1 MPSAEADTRA
11 LRWVYIVVLAIP
23 LVLALTVWVVTGAN
37 EPFQRIVLP
46 SVVVVHGILIAGLLT
61 RRTPLRLA
69 GPVAVLSPT
78 VILVARFMVW
88 EFQPASRPEDVGL
101 VVGVLG
107 WFGVLFTLAF
117 LVFGTRR
124 GAAVSLAGY
133 AIVILGAGWSAR
145 WGMLADS
152 GSIQVVALLA
162 GGHAALIAA
171 VWLLARNVEQL
182 AAARTR
188 ADLLQLQAT
197 TDPLTGIANRRRLDE
212 ELQRLVAQARRHDQP
227 FSVILVDLDNFKAV
241 NDSLGHDVGDEV
253 LVATVERLQSAVRA
267 SDLQGRWGGEE
278 FLLLAAQTDHPAA
291 CALAE
296 RCRQAIRES
305 PLYGDTVRMTASFG
319 VATLGPGD
327 DVRLLLRRADLALYT
342 AKSEGRDRVVG
353 MPTIIDTSDADIPHA
368 TGVVP
373 PDHRDGIS

>member
-1 MPSAEADTRA
+1 MSSGEADSRA
-11 LRWVYIVVLAIP
+11 LRWVYLVVLAIP
-23 LVLALTVWVVTGAN
+23 LALVLAVWTVTGAN
-37 EPFQRIVLP
+37 EPFQRIVFP
-46 SVVVVHGILIAGLLT
+46 SVLVVHGVLIAGLVT
-61 RRTPLRLA
+61 HRTPLGLA

-88 EFQPASRPEDVGL
+88 EFQPASRPEDFGL

-107 WFGVLFTLAF
+107 WFGVMFTLAF

-152 GSIQVVALLA
+152 GSVQVVALLA

-182 AAARTR
+182 AAARTW

-212 ELQRLVAQARRHDQP
+212 EMQRLVAQARRHDQP
-227 FSVILVDLDNFKAV
+227 FAAILVDLDNFKAV
-241 NDSLGHDVGDEV
+241 NDTLGHDVGDEV
-253 LVATVERLQSAVRA
+253 LIATVERLQSAVRA
-267 SDLQGRWGGEE
+267 SDLLGRWGGEE
-278 FLLLAAQTDHPAA
+278 FLLLAAQTDHAAA

-296 RCRQAIRES
+296 RCRQAIRAS
-305 PLYGDTVRMTASFG
+305 PVHGDTVRMTASFG
-319 VATLGPGD
+319 VAALGPDD

-353 MPTIIDTSDADIPHA
+353 MPPITDTGDADLTDA
-368 TGVVP
+368 TGALP
-373 PDHRDGIS
+373 PDHGDARS